1 MDKEKNKKKK
11 TTKITKKDNKKRF
24 NLSLGIIV
32 LIVIAASILAAGISA
47 YAATTL
53 INSREVKYDNSTS
66 GINATNVQ
74 DAIVELNNNAT
85 DYSTII
91 SRLNALEGKIYPVG
105 SIYISVNNTNP
116 GTFLGG
122 TWVAFGQGRTIIGVN
137 TSDGDYNAA
146 EKTGGSKTKTLA
158 AANIPAHTHSIPA
171 LSGSAASA
179 GGHTHTFS
187 GTTSSTPHT
196 HKIITTATSAAQTYS
211 EKVTGYT
218 GGLVA
223 TGEATVVG
231 GPYYRHPISNGMYN
245 DGDHTHTYSG
255 TTSNN
260 GAHTHTVSTNASTTG
275 SSGSGTAFSTMD
287 PYITVYMW
295 KRTA

>member
-1 MDKEKNKKKK
+1 MKKENEKNKKVVK
-11 TTKITKKDNKKRF
+11 TTNTINISIK
-24 NLSLGIIV
+24 LAIIV
-32 LIVIAASILAAGISA
+32 LFVISLITAGISA

-122 TWVAFGQGRTIIGVN
+122 TWVAFGQGRTWIGVN
-137 TSDGDYNAA
+137 ASDGDYNAA

-187 GTTSSTPHT
+187 GTTSSAGSHSHSISKAIVMVNNTGAF
-196 HKIITTATSAAQTYS
+196 IINDSNFDGIVASDNLPSSYGVWTTDSQKNGIIAS
-211 EKVTGYT
+211 
-218 GGLVA
+218 GGA
-223 TGEATVVG
+223 
-231 GPYYRHPISNGMYN
+231 
-245 DGDHTHTYSG
+245 HTHTYSG

-260 GAHTHTVSTNASTTG
+260 GAHTHTVSTNASTSG